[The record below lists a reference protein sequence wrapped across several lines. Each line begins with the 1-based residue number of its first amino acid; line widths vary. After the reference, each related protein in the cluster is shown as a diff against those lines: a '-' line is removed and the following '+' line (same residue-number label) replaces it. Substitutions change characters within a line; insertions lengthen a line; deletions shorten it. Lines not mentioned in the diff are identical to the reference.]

1 LAEVLLGV
9 SGGIAAYKA
18 IDVLRILQ
26 RRGHGVTVVMTR
38 AAKRFVGPATFA
50 ALSGRAVGV
59 DMFGRDERPNYE
71 HLDLARAADILAIVP
86 ASANTIARC
95 AAGVADGLLSAVHL
109 AFDGPVLMAP
119 AMNTRMYLHPA
130 TGHNLG
136 VLRARGVHMVEPGSG
151 LLADGEVGVGRLA
164 EPTAIADAIDEVLRG
179 AGTLGGRRVL
189 VSAGGTRE
197 PIDPVRYLGN
207 RSSGKMGWAIADA
220 ARRRGARVTVLA
232 ANVDLPRHPDIRYV
246 DTPSAA
252 DLHAAALDHFPDC
265 DLLVMA
271 AAVADFRPSEVH
283 QGKIDK
289 SGRAGLELDL
299 VATTDILADLAGR
312 RSDGQVIVGFAAE
325 HGPEGRERARAKRT
339 RKGIDLIVHNDVSVT
354 GIGFGSDENEIAIIG
369 ASGDEALPR
378 MSKDACAGRI
388 LDAAGALL
396 AR

>member
-1 LAEVLLGV
+1 
-9 SGGIAAYKA
+9 
-18 IDVLRILQ
+18 
-26 RRGHGVTVVMTR
+26 
-38 AAKRFVGPATFA
+38 
-50 ALSGRAVGV
+50 
-59 DMFGRDERPNYE
+59 
-71 HLDLARAADILAIVP
+71 
-86 ASANTIARC
+86 
-95 AAGVADGLLSAVHL
+95 
-109 AFDGPVLMAP
+109 
-119 AMNTRMYLHPA
+119 MYLHPA